1 MEDLFLKMNLLMIF
15 VQNLTAAA
23 TIKKTTDLYVVE
35 LIVRRR
41 EKGVVIFSRHQE
53 IGGKH
58 QVPDAHI
65 VSILS

>member
-41 EKGVVIFSRHQE
+41 KKREFQYSHDNKRSAE
-53 IGGKH
+53 T
-58 QVPDAHI
+58 P
-65 VSILS
+65 SS